1 MVNKRW
7 TLHVESLGKIKE
19 TDIRIAPLMLFV
31 GDNNSGKSYLMS
43 LLWGILT
50 LGKGIFPVSES
61 EAKSYRICEQWMKN
75 NQNRDIELAKSD
87 EEMFIRWFNDLLEAK
102 KQALVQSIFNYTME
116 IGKIQI
122 SDYHR
127 DKPMRIQWNE
137 SAGRYSIKKNTI
149 TLTTKETYTKDDY
162 LKMLIYICWN
172 LLMEGIAA
180 PVFAPAA
187 KGRRLGEPIYFPASR
202 TGFMLTYPRLIETTV
217 DHSFRNP
224 TVKLLEE
231 QATENYLSLPH
242 TDFLQLILQFD
253 SSMSSKKE
261 NDLVRFIEERL
272 LKGKIST
279 TKKIKM
285 PIIQYT
291 PNHTPNANKRN
302 LPLYVSSSTVSEIS
316 PLALLL
322 QSNINYNAIIIEEPE
337 GHLHP
342 EFQWLIAR
350 VLVKLVNSG
359 KLVWITTHSD
369 TILQHFNN
377 MIKLEGNPN
386 KAELSK
392 EYEYDEDD
400 RIAPRD
406 IAMYQFDVGSDNR
419 TTIQTLESNKYG
431 FIIPTFN
438 DTLEDI
444 LDEVYAFQMEED

>member
-1 MVNKRW
+1 VLVVDKRW
-7 TLHVESLGKIKE
+7 TLHVEGLGKIKE

-50 LGKGIFPVSES
+50 LGKEIFPVSES
-61 EAKSYRICEQWMKN
+61 EAKSYKICEQWMTR
-75 NQNRDIELAKSD
+75 NQNRDIELTKSD
-87 EEMFIRWFNDLLEAK
+87 EEMFIRWFNDLLESK

-122 SDYHR
+122 IDYHR
-127 DKPMRIQWNE
+127 DKSLRIQWKE

-149 TLTTKETYTKDDY
+149 SLTTKETYTKDDY

-253 SSMSSKKE
+253 SSSSLKKE
-261 NDLVRFIEERL
+261 NDLVTFIEDRL
-272 LKGKIST
+272 LKGRIST

-285 PIIQYT
+285 PIIHYT
-291 PNHTPNANKRN
+291 PKANKGI

-316 PLALLL
+316 PLVLLL
-322 QSNINYNAIIIEEPE
+322 KSIINYNAIIIEEPE

-350 VLVKLVNSG
+350 VLIKLVKSG

-369 TILQHFNN
+369 TILQHINN

-386 KAELSK
+386 KAELAK
-392 EYEYDEDD
+392 EYEYDQDD
-400 RIAPRD
+400 LIASED
-406 IAMYQFDVGSDNR
+406 IAMYQFDVGSNNK

-431 FIIPTFN
+431 FTIPTFN

-444 LDEVYAFQMEED
+444 LDEVYAFQAEED